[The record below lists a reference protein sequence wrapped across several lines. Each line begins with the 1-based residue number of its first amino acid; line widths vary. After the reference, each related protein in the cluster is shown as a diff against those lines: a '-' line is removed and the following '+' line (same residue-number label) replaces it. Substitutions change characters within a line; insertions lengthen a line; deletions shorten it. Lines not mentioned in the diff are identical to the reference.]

1 MSRNMQIPQGCFA
14 EGHKNT
20 MDGYNMSPNEVQDGY
35 QFGWKYIAIV
45 NGDLF
50 SVFRGFTN
58 WDDDFVRAHG
68 DRVYDAKL
76 ARLLFPVLVN
86 KTFYS

>member
-1 MSRNMQIPQGCFA
+1 MTRLIQMSQSYFA
-14 EGHKNT
+14 EDHKET
-20 MDGYNMSPNEVQDGY
+20 MDGYNMSPDEVRDGD
-35 QFGWKYIAIV
+35 QFGWKYIAVV

-58 WDDDFVRAHG
+58 WDDDFVRSHG
-68 DRVYDAKL
+68 DRVYDATL

-86 KTFYS
+86 KKFYS